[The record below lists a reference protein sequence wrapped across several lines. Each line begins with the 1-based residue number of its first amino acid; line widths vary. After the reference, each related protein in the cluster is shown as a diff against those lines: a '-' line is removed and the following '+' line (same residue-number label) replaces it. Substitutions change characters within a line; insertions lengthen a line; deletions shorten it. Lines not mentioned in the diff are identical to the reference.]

1 MLKYVDLY
9 RYSDGVA
16 LIGHRHNRTGPPQLR
31 PCAPHA
37 SFAERG
43 RYKAGPTVH
52 GGEGA
57 RPHASMPCFVVPWT
71 LQSINRHTRCS
82 RPLGYELT
90 SDSFMLIRLSQTCT
104 SPSISRLY
112 HPSPFHM
119 IYGLARRFVHKS
131 VHNRARSSCVRLA
144 GRLVTITM
152 PNTRSWTTEAFTARH
167 VPRWNWLSNKASCI
181 ATPRVDNRHSHEKLL
196 RFHQMNQGRRAG
208 VQLVAAVLL

>member
-1 MLKYVDLY
+1 ML
-9 RYSDGVA
+9 RWRRPGRSPSQPARPG
-16 LIGHRHNRTGPPQLR
+16 QLR
-31 PCAPHA
+31 ACAPYMQP
-37 SFAERG
+37 F
-43 RYKAGPTVH
+43 PTVAGARH
-52 GGEGA
+52 DQLCMEERA
-57 RPHASMPCFVVPWT
+57 RPHAGVPCFVDPWA
-71 LQSINRHTRCS
+71 LQSMDTHTRRS
-82 RPLGYELT
+82 QPLGYELT

>member
-1 MLKYVDLY
+1 MQ
-9 RYSDGVA
+9 RPA
-16 LIGHRHNRTGPPQLR
+16 LISCRRQRTMDRSWR
-31 PCAPHA
+31 PCSADVA
-37 SFAERG
+37 CRC
-43 RYKAGPTVH
+43 PT
-52 GGEGA
+52 GLIL
-57 RPHASMPCFVVPWT
+57 RLRLLS
-71 LQSINRHTRCS
+71 
-82 RPLGYELT
+82 YELT

>member
-16 LIGHRHNRTGPPQLR
+16 LIGHRHSRTGPPQLR

-43 RYKAGPTVH
+43 RYKAGPIVH

-90 SDSFMLIRLSQTCT
+90 SRGLTSPPASQTCRSRRIARPRHLVT
-104 SPSISRLY
+104 FHAISAVAPRFV
-112 HPSPFHM
+112 PKSVPKT
-119 IYGLARRFVHKS
+119 ARRNCSSLGVS
-131 VHNRARSSCVRLA
+131 RWSGNAVTTSTRSRIRSQCRPAERGSHDRA
-144 GRLVTITM
+144 GR
-152 PNTRSWTTEAFTARH
+152 PRYPGPAAR
-167 VPRWNWLSNKASCI
+167 
-181 ATPRVDNRHSHEKLL
+181 
-196 RFHQMNQGRRAG
+196 
-208 VQLVAAVLL
+208 AAVRP